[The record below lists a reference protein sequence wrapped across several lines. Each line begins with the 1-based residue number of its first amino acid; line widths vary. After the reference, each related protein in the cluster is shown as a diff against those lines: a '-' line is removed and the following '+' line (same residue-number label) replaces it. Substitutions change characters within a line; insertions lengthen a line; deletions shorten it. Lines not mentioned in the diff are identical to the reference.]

1 MLYLSICLNS
11 YLAYFYIM
19 DNNTCIRQFADYEQI
34 KNCKA
39 KLKTAQKSFG
49 NLSNVLSLA
58 GNEVR
63 LKIIYLLETEKEL
76 CPCDLSDILVMS
88 IPAVSQH
95 LRKLKDG
102 NIVET
107 RKEGQTI
114 YYTLTQEN
122 IKILKPFFKHINV
135 QTQKL
140 ETV

>member
-1 MLYLSICLNS
+1 MN
-11 YLAYFYIM
+11 
-19 DNNTCIRQFADYEQI
+19 DNTCIRLFADHEQI
-34 KNCKA
+34 RNCKD
-39 KLKTAQKSFG
+39 KLKNSQKSLAS
-49 NLSNVLSLA
+49 LSNILALA

-63 LKIIYLLETEKEL
+63 LKIVYLLEEQKEL
-76 CPCDLSDILVMS
+76 CPCDLADIFGMTV
-88 IPAVSQH
+88 PAVSQH

-114 YYTLTQEN
+114 YYSLTQEN
-122 IKILKPFFKHINV
+122 LKILKPFFRHINQ